1 MQRTGLVVCVPQP
14 WHGLLLIEIAITKN
28 EHVKI
33 QVNAEEDAYESAL
46 QLPAAALL
54 QQ

>member
-1 MQRTGLVVCVPQP
+1 LVVCLPHC

-28 EHVKI
+28 ELVKT
-33 QVNAEEDAYESAL
+33 QVNAEEDAYGSAL
-46 QLPAAALL
+46 QLPAAALP

>member
-1 MQRTGLVVCVPQP
+1 VALPHA

-33 QVNAEEDAYESAL
+33 QVNAEEDAYESAS
-46 QLPAAALL
+46 QLPAAALP

>member
-1 MQRTGLVVCVPQP
+1 VCLPHF

-33 QVNAEEDAYESAL
+33 LVNAEADASGSAL
-46 QLPAAALL
+46 QPPAAALP